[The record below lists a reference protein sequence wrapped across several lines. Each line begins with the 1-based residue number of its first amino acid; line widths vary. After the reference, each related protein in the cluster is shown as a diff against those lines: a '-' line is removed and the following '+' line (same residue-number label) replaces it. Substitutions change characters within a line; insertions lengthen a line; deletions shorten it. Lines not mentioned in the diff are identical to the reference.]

1 MSSSKARKLDAEAA
15 SACSLPFPSADGPSA
30 DEALHL
36 TEHDETAQNLVAN
49 LFAKADSSSTSLPA
63 SVGGT
68 AKEKEKEKDD
78 RDSSYYRPRLSLF
91 GRRSHN
97 SSPTASP
104 QPAHAALPTSTSP
117 NAVPAKSYISTQSPA
132 ATLTSTQQPTQP
144 PTMITIPPTPIV
156 DHPPASA
163 AQNVSFDPAD
173 DDASSRR
180 GRERT
185 SRLSARSMSP
195 FFSRSGRSRSRAQSP
210 SSEVGALRGRQGTS
224 EAADSDSDDDT
235 GAYTSGDEPVGYD
248 DDGYDDSDYEEP
260 DDLGFDEV
268 TDLNTDA
275 NAEATM
281 VPAPSGGDG
290 EMVPWSDL
298 YQTQPQDL
306 GEGPNVVV
314 PPANEFMFQRSAA
327 PSASGLEFLTG
338 RPEFGRD
345 RCTVKLIQGDPDG
358 SLERSGKRQRRYVV
372 ASDLSEE
379 SGYAVEWAIGTVAR
393 DGDEIWVVNVQENE
407 SKGKWLP

>member
-1 MSSSKARKLDAEAA
+1 M
-15 SACSLPFPSADGPSA
+15 
-30 DEALHL
+30 
-36 TEHDETAQNLVAN
+36 AQ
-49 LFAKADSSSTSLPA
+49 
-63 SVGGT
+63 
-68 AKEKEKEKDD
+68 
-78 RDSSYYRPRLSLF
+78 
-91 GRRSHN
+91 
-97 SSPTASP
+97 
-104 QPAHAALPTSTSP
+104 Q
-117 NAVPAKSYISTQSPA
+117 Q
-132 ATLTSTQQPTQP
+132 QQPSSAPAPPP
-144 PTMITIPPTPIV
+144 PTVTTIPPTPIV
-156 DHPPASA
+156 DHPPSSIIGGAASN
-163 AQNVSFDPAD
+163 QNVTFDPAD

-185 SRLSARSMSP
+185 SRLATRSMSP
-195 FFSRSGRSRSRAQSP
+195 FFSRGRSRSRAQSP

-224 EAADSDSDDDT
+224 EANDSDSDDDT

-268 TDLNTDA
+268 TDINTDA

-281 VPAPSGGDG
+281 VPAPEGEDG
-290 EMVPWSDL
+290 KMIPWSDL

-314 PPANEFMFQRSAA
+314 PSANEFMFQRSAA

-345 RCTVKLIQGDPDG
+345 RCTVKLIQGDPDR
-358 SLERSGKRQRRYVV
+358 SLEKSGKRQRRYVV

-407 SKGKWLP
+407 SKGAPSCTALRAKVESC